1 MADQGGLKEVFAG
14 VAWSYQSGFGT
25 DKRPKQLNAA
35 LHVPLNMDRQDV
47 DTLLD
52 SVRESMDRQIA
63 YYELEQLV
71 EDLAGHITKIK
82 ELHTVAAMA
91 DETHRIDWEQRGR
104 HGEWGED
111 KMTAAQQ
118 KQLLGVKQNIETWEL
133 RAQEINERI
142 GVLRKRMNGHAAVF
156 GADRDARMP
165 EG

>member
-1 MADQGGLKEVFAG
+1 MAEGGLKEVFAG

-25 DKRPKQLNAA
+25 EKRPKQLNAA
-35 LHVPLNMDRQDV
+35 LHVPLTMDRQDV

-133 RAQEINERI
+133 RAQEIQERI
-142 GVLRKRMNGHAAVF
+142 GVLRGRMNGHAAVF
-156 GADRDARMP
+156 SADRDARVP